1 MNCSLHN
8 KAQQKTEDYRPDTQ
22 TDRDADRETDREKL
36 FLNALNRWRFSGPDP
51 PPIHRYSTFFHSLL
65 YYLMRSGVDSNE
77 YQSAL
82 DYLTRN
88 EVIWSEPPWSEHSV
102 KLCGVIRSCNT
113 CTLYTCA
120 GRRVYI
126 GAVRRL
132 SKQDFSGAVDSAA
145 GHSPKNCRRPGSIV
159 VQAGWLLRN

>member
-8 KAQQKTEDYRPDTQ
+8 KAQQKTEEYRPDTQ

-36 FLNALNRWRFSGPDP
+36 FLNALNRWRFSGQDP

-65 YYLMRSGVDSNE
+65 YYLMRSGADSNE

-88 EVIWSEPPWSEHSV
+88 EVIWSEPPWSEHCETMWNHTLMQYMYIVHRGRPPCVHRRRAPSQQTR
-102 KLCGVIRSCNT
+102 LLGGCGLSSRAFTEELSATRFYCRPARLVI
-113 CTLYTCA
+113 
-120 GRRVYI
+120 
-126 GAVRRL
+126 
-132 SKQDFSGAVDSAA
+132 
-145 GHSPKNCRRPGSIV
+145 
-159 VQAGWLLRN
+159 